1 MSELRTSLPDIK
13 LRALEPEDLDWLYKL
28 ENDRSLWDVGA
39 APMHYSRFALR
50 QYIAAQPQDFFRDGE
65 LRLVVE
71 ADGQENPVGLVDL
84 TNYSALDR
92 RAEVGIA
99 LSAAC
104 RGCGYG
110 RSALKSLEVY
120 ARRYLHLRM
129 LYALVSAQYNER
141 CRKTFLSVG
150 YTLTATLKDW
160 HRWGDKYEDID
171 LLQKNIVKNA

>member
-13 LRALEPEDLDWLYKL
+13 LRALEPEDLDWLYEL
-28 ENDRSLWDVGA
+28 ENDRSLWDVGS

-92 RAEVGIA
+92 RAEVGIVDMVA
-99 LSAAC
+99 L
-104 RGCGYG
+104 
-110 RSALKSLEVY
+110 RSNPLKCMPVVIY
-120 ARRYLHLRM
+120 ICVCYMPWCLHSIM
-129 LYALVSAQYNER
+129 
-141 CRKTFLSVG
+141 SVVEKPFFQSD
-150 YTLTATLKDW
+150 T
-160 HRWGDKYEDID
+160 R
-171 LLQKNIVKNA
+171 